1 MGLTRGP
8 AVRDIAGEVVFIGS
22 WRSGRV
28 SELRAAAGVLQ
39 GRKVSPGVRAIVV
52 PGSARVKAEA
62 EAEGLD
68 AVFAAA
74 GFEWRSARCS
84 ICLGMNGG
92 ILAPRDRSA
101 PTSNKNLEAR
111 RGPAWRHR

>member
-22 WRSGRV
+22 WRSGRLAD
-28 SELRAAAGVLQ
+28 LRAAAGVLQ

-74 GFEWRSARCS
+74 GFEWRSAGRS
-84 ICLGMNGG
+84 LCLGLNGD
-92 ILAPRDRSA
+92 LPAPRGRSA
-101 PTSNKNLEAR
+101 STSNRNFE
-111 RGPAWRHR
+111 G